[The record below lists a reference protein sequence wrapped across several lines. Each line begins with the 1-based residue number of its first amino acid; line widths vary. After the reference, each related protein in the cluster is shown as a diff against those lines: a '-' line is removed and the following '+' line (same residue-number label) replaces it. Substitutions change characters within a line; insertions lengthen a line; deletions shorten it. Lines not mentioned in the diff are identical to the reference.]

1 MFLMTQTQCS
11 TLLLHLEEAL
21 SNRPWQL
28 LGASTKQSP
37 RLWSLTHHFERC
49 ILLEELSLFER
60 CVLLEELSL
69 LSLLDLSDTLRW
81 ALNFTIPPLRL
92 TRCSNA
98 SKLEQGLKPLWHCLR
113 ELA

>member
-28 LGASTKQSP
+28 LGVSTKKLP

-49 ILLEELSLFER
+49 M
-60 CVLLEELSL
+60 EELSL
-69 LSLLDLSDTLRW
+69 LSLLDLLDTLRW

-98 SKLEQGLKPLWHCLR
+98 SKLEQGFKPLWHCLR